1 MTLQP
6 IQALGW
12 RVLIG
17 GELVDIDEAADLGG
31 VPDNLDQGAAGSCRS
46 TPMELMIPGPFPRQ
60 QD

>member
-31 VPDNLDQGAAGSCRS
+31 VPDNLDQGAAGSC
-46 TPMELMIPGPFPRQ
+46 
-60 QD
+60 